1 LEVIILC
8 QEEYSLRAPVEFA
21 DLGHK
26 LFRTTPETYPIAF
39 VPGDAFDPKHLEVVT
54 PFMVANAPT
63 GPPPDLRSLT
73 SLNPLRGRVSA
84 IHATSFFHLF
94 NEEKQFHLAR
104 ALAGLLSPEPGSM
117 IFGLHLGLAEKGF
130 TLSGFSGKHH
140 LFCHSPE
147 SWAQVWDGLV
157 FEKGMVKVQ
166 AKLVHIESKS
176 FEGDEASTRLVP
188 LLSWSVTR
196 LAENTPTQQKSTQLG
211 HEVPLDEWFYEL
223 TDDDRIFLKQQTGMQ
238 DDEELKAH
246 ILQVQA
252 EAYKVCRLGN

>member
-1 LEVIILC
+1 
-8 QEEYSLRAPVEFA
+8 
-21 DLGHK
+21 
-26 LFRTTPETYPIAF
+26 
-39 VPGDAFDPKHLEVVT
+39 
-54 PFMVANAPT
+54 MVANAPT
-63 GPPPDLRSLT
+63 GPAPHLRSLT

-94 NEEKQFHLAR
+94 NEEKQLHLAR

-117 IFGLHLGLAEKGF
+117 IFGLHLGLAEKGS
-130 TLSGFSGKHH
+130 TLWEMHH

-188 LLSWSVTR
+188 FLFWSVTR

-211 HEVPLDEWFYEL
+211 HEVPLDEWFCEL

-238 DDEELKAH
+238 YDEELKAH